1 MIRKVENAKIAIVGG
16 GRFCDKLL
24 RHLLGDQFNGRHP
37 EVLGVADLNDDAA
50 GMVYARS
57 LGIYTCSDF
66 REISRLEGLETII
79 EVTWDLDLAHT
90 ISHIKPAEVELIDHQ
105 DSRFLW
111 DLLQLETIRQ
121 EALDSLSSETVT
133 VETVKARIHQC
144 FRKTADIV
152 MQRNRRFKQ
161 IETELY
167 EKEKSLSQIIQG
179 STIPTFVINRDH
191 VVTHWNHAAEVLT
204 GYRADEMVGTRDHWK
219 PFRKKER
226 PIMADVIL
234 DQLETGEINHYY
246 GSKWQPSTLV
256 DGGYEAQEF
265 FEHLGD
271 GGRWLFFTA
280 APIRASDGT
289 IIGAIETLW
298 DNTENRR
305 AEVERRNYT
314 RRIEESE
321 RTLSQ
326 IIQGST
332 IPTFVLNR
340 DHVITHWNHALEKLT
355 GFPAARMVG
364 TRHQWEPFW
373 QSERPTM
380 ADVIMEQHSEAE
392 LGGLYGEHWRKSTL
406 IEDAYEAEVF
416 FPKLGK
422 RGRWCWFTATPLKTS
437 DGTVVGAIE
446 TFWDT
451 TENKRAETES
461 RRYVKELEETEQAL
475 SQIIQGSTT
484 PTFVIN
490 RNHIVTHWNFALE
503 QLTGYAANEIV
514 GTSQH
519 WRPFRQKE
527 RPIMADVILDQL
539 ETGEISQY
547 YGAKWRPSPLVEG
560 AYEAEEFFEHLGD
573 NGRWL
578 IFTAAPIKSSDGTV
592 VGAIETLWDTT
603 DKKRIE
609 AEHRRDLIRI
619 EESENRLAQIIQ
631 GSTIPT
637 FILNRDHVITN
648 WNHALERL
656 SGFSS
661 MKMVGTRHQ
670 WAPFWDKERPTMAD
684 VILDQ
689 CSEQEIWELYGGKW
703 KKSDLI
709 DGAYEAEVFF
719 RKLGK
724 GGKWLFFTAAPIR
737 ATDGSVIGA
746 IETFWDITEKKEAE
760 VQQARYTREVEESR
774 RELSQII
781 QGSTIPTF
789 VLNQEHVVTHWNRAM
804 EQLTGY
810 PASQMIGTNHQWSPF
825 WDSERPSMADVILD
839 QKSDQE
845 IWDLYGSKWKKS
857 ELIDG
862 AYEAEVF
869 FPKLGNGGK
878 WCWFTAAPIKAAD
891 GTVVGA
897 IETMWDNTDKKRAES
912 DRLQYTRKL
921 EENQRALSQII
932 QGSSIPTFVLN
943 RDHTIT
949 HWNQALENLTGHPSS
964 EMVGTNRQWA
974 PFWNSERPAMAD
986 LILDQKSDQE
996 IWDLYGGNWKKSVL
1010 IEGGYEAEV
1019 FFPRLGAGGKW
1030 CWFTAAPIKAADGT
1044 VVGAIETLLD
1054 TTAAKQAE
1062 EEQRRRNL
1070 ELTTLCSIYTA
1081 LNAPLT
1087 LQKRIEGAVLE
1098 IRDFM
1103 KAQSVCL
1110 YMAEAGGRFDL
1121 RYFNTCYAD
1130 PGYGQAGPDSEAE
1143 IIRNVSRTDKP
1154 VIYNAGD
1161 HRGNFSDDA
1170 ETAGPTFAYIPISAK
1185 ETKGLGVMRI
1195 ERETERFSAEEL
1207 HLLDLMSNRI
1217 GATIEN
1223 AMFHEEITRQSE
1235 FQAKLIKSAHDG
1247 IIATDENW
1255 QTVIF
1260 NPAAEQIFGYSA
1272 DDVVATKDARDYLP
1286 QWVQETLTRTG
1297 LVADANEAFP
1307 WTETEVK
1314 ASTGESIPVRFSG
1327 SLLRENKKMMGTVA
1341 FFQDLR
1347 EIKRLER
1354 DLVNSERL
1362 AAVGQTVAGMA
1373 HCIKNILH
1381 GFKGGSYLVDVGMS
1395 RDNTE
1400 KLKNGWEM
1408 IQRNITRTSD
1418 LVMDLL
1424 SYSKEREPEY
1434 EYCHPNEI
1442 ADDVCE
1448 LLDTVGQE
1456 NDVTLVKQ
1464 FSQRVKPVSLD
1475 PRTIHRCLMN
1485 LVTNAI
1491 DACIFD
1497 PDVDK
1502 DHRVTVV
1509 TDMED
1514 AGTVRFEVK
1523 DNGCGMTDEVRSK
1536 LFSSFFSTKGVK
1548 GTGLGLLVT
1557 AKLVE
1562 EHKGSIDVVSTEG
1575 EGTTFIL
1582 RFPEQLPDGG
1592 GPVKTADQ

>member
-1 MIRKVENAKIAIVGG
+1 MIRKIENAKIAIVGG

-24 RHLLGDQFNGRHP
+24 RHLFGNPFKGRRP
-37 EVLGVADLNDDAA
+37 QVLGVADLNENAV

-57 LGIYTCSDF
+57 MGIYTCSDY
-66 REISRLEGLETII
+66 REICRLEGLETII
-79 EVTWDLDLAHT
+79 EVTWDLDLART
-90 ISHIKPAEVELIDHQ
+90 IARVKPAAVELIDHQ
-105 DSRFLW
+105 DSRLLW

-121 EALDSLSSETVT
+121 EALDSLSTGTFS
-133 VETVKARIHQC
+133 VETVKTRIHQC

-179 STIPTFVINRDH
+179 STIPTFVINREH
-191 VVTHWNHAAEVLT
+191 VVTHWNHALEVLT
-204 GYRADEMVGTRDHWK
+204 GFSADTMVGTRDHWK

-234 DQLETGEINHYY
+234 DQLETGEIDHYY

-256 DGGYEAQEF
+256 EGGFEAEEY
-265 FEHLGD
+265 FEHLGA
-271 GGRWLFFTA
+271 GGCWLFFTA
-280 APIRASDGT
+280 APIKASDGT

-298 DNTENRR
+298 DNTENQR

-340 DHVITHWNHALEKLT
+340 DHVITHWNQALEKLT
-355 GFPAARMVG
+355 GLPAARMVG

-373 QSERPTM
+373 ESERPCM
-380 ADVIMEQHSEAE
+380 ADVIMEQHSDQE
-392 LGGLYGEHWRKSTL
+392 LRELYGERWRKSIL

-422 RGRWCWFTATPLKTS
+422 GGRWCWFTATPLKTS

-451 TENKRAETES
+451 TKNKRAEMES
-461 RRYVKELEETEQAL
+461 RRHVKELEEKEQAL

-490 RNHIVTHWNFALE
+490 RNHIVTHWNRALE
-503 QLTGYAANEIV
+503 KLTGFAANEIV
-514 GTSQH
+514 GTNHH
-519 WRPFRQKE
+519 WKPFRKKA

-547 YGAKWRPSPLVEG
+547 YGAKWRPSALVEG
-560 AYEAEEFFEHLGD
+560 AYEAEEFFEHLGES
-573 NGRWL
+573 GLWL
-578 IFTAAPIKSSDGTV
+578 IFTAAPIKASDGTLM
-592 VGAIETLWDTT
+592 GAIETLWDTT
-603 DKKRIE
+603 EKKRVE
-609 AEHRRDLIRI
+609 AERRRDIIRI
-619 EESENRLAQIIQ
+619 EESENRLTQIIQ

-637 FILNRDHVITN
+637 FVINSDHVVTH
-648 WNHALERL
+648 WNQSLERL
-656 SGFSS
+656 CGYSS
-661 MKMVGTRHQ
+661 TKMVGTRHQ
-670 WAPFWDKERPTMAD
+670 WIPFWDKERPTMAD

-689 CSEQEIWELYGGKW
+689 RSEREIWELYGGKW
-703 KKSDLI
+703 KKSELI
-709 DGAYEAEVFF
+709 EGAYEAEVFF
-719 RKLGK
+719 PKLGR

-737 ATDGSVIGA
+737 ASDGSVIGA
-746 IETFWDITEKKEAE
+746 IETFWDTTEKKEAE
-760 VQQARYTREVEESR
+760 AQRIRYTRDVEESR
-774 RELSQII
+774 RTVTQII

-789 VLNQEHVVTHWNRAM
+789 VINEEHVITYWNRSL

-810 PASQMIGTNHQWSPF
+810 PASQMVGTNRQWSPF

-845 IWDLYGSKWKKS
+845 IWDLYGGKWRKS

-862 AYEAEVF
+862 GYEAEVF
-869 FPKLGNGGK
+869 FPKLG
-878 WCWFTAAPIKAAD
+878 
-891 GTVVGA
+891 
-897 IETMWDNTDKKRAES
+897 
-912 DRLQYTRKL
+912 
-921 EENQRALSQII
+921 
-932 QGSSIPTFVLN
+932 
-943 RDHTIT
+943 
-949 HWNQALENLTGHPSS
+949 
-964 EMVGTNRQWA
+964 
-974 PFWNSERPAMAD
+974 
-986 LILDQKSDQE
+986 
-996 IWDLYGGNWKKSVL
+996 
-1010 IEGGYEAEV
+1010 
-1019 FFPRLGAGGKW
+1019 AGGRW

-1044 VVGAIETLLD
+1044 VVGAIETLWD

-1062 EEQRRRNL
+1062 EEQHRRNR
-1070 ELTTLCSIYTA
+1070 ELSTLYSIYTA
-1081 LNAPLT
+1081 LNAPLP
-1087 LQKRIEGAVLE
+1087 LRERIEGAVLE

-1103 KAQSVCL
+1103 KAESVCL
-1110 YMAEAGGRFDL
+1110 YMSEAEGRFDL
-1121 RYFNTCYAD
+1121 RYFNACYAD
-1130 PGYGQAGPDSEAE
+1130 PGYGQAGPESQTE
-1143 IIRNVSRTDKP
+1143 IMRKVSRTDKP
-1154 VIYNAGD
+1154 LVYNSGD
-1161 HRGNFSDDA
+1161 QRSRFSNDT
-1170 ETAGPTFAYIPISAK
+1170 ETMSATFAYIPISAK

-1195 ERETERFSAEEL
+1195 ERETERFSSEDL
-1207 HLLDLMSNRI
+1207 HLLDLMGNRI

-1223 AMFHEEITRQSE
+1223 AMLQEEIIRKSN
-1235 FQAKLIKSAHDG
+1235 FQAKLIKSSNDG
-1247 IIATDENW
+1247 IVATDDKW
-1255 QTVIF
+1255 KTVIF
-1260 NPAAEQIFGYSA
+1260 NPSAERIFGYA
-1272 DDVVATKDARDYLP
+1272 AADVVSTKDAREILP

-1297 LVADANEAFP
+1297 LGEDANETSP
-1307 WTETEVK
+1307 WEESEIH
-1314 ASTGESIPVRFSG
+1314 ASTGDSIPVRFSG
-1327 SLLRENKKMMGTVA
+1327 TVLREKKKMMGTVA

-1354 DLVNSERL
+1354 ELVNSERL

-1381 GFKGGSYLVDVGMS
+1381 GFKGGSYLMDVGLE

-1400 KLKNGWEM
+1400 KMRNGWEM

-1424 SYSKEREPEY
+1424 SYSKERQPEY
-1434 EYCHPNEI
+1434 EPCNPNEI

-1448 LLDTVGQE
+1448 LLDGVARDH
-1456 NDVTLVKQ
+1456 DVTMVKA
-1464 FSQRVKPVSLD
+1464 FSDRIVPVVMD
-1475 PRTIHRCLMN
+1475 PRTVHRCLMN

-1502 DHRVTVV
+1502 DHQVTV
-1509 TDMED
+1509 
-1514 AGTVRFEVK
+1514 ATVREGSGIIRFDVK
-1523 DNGCGMTDEVRSK
+1523 DNGCGMSEEVRAK

-1562 EHKGSIDVVSTEG
+1562 EHKGTIDVASTEG
-1575 EGTTFIL
+1575 EGTTFSI
-1582 RFPEQLPDGG
+1582 RFPAQSPEAVSLN
-1592 GPVKTADQ
+1592 

>member
-1 MIRKVENAKIAIVGG
+1 MIRKIENAKIAIVGG

-24 RHLLGDQFNGRHP
+24 RHLFGNAFKGRRP
-37 EVLGVADLNDDAA
+37 QVLGVADLNENAV

-57 LGIYTCSDF
+57 MGIYTCSDY
-66 REISRLEGLETII
+66 REICRLEGLETII
-79 EVTWDLDLAHT
+79 EVTWDLDLART
-90 ISHIKPAEVELIDHQ
+90 LLLVKPASVELIDHQ
-105 DSRFLW
+105 DSRLLW

-121 EALDSLSSETVT
+121 EALDSLGTGTFT
-133 VETVKARIHQC
+133 VETVKNRIHQC
-144 FRKTADIV
+144 FLKTADIV

-167 EKEKSLSQIIQG
+167 EKEKTLSQIIQG
-179 STIPTFVINRDH
+179 STVPTFVINREH
-191 VVTHWNHAAEVLT
+191 VVTHWNHALEVLT
-204 GYRADEMVGTRDHWK
+204 GRSAEMMVGTRDHWK

-234 DQLETGEINHYY
+234 DQLETGEIDHYY

-256 DGGYEAQEF
+256 EGGFEAEEY

-271 GGRWLFFTA
+271 GGCWLFFTA
-280 APIRASDGT
+280 APIKASDGT

-298 DNTENRR
+298 DNTENQR

-321 RTLSQ
+321 RTLAQ

-332 IPTFVLNR
+332 IPTFVLDR
-340 DHVITHWNHALEKLT
+340 DHVITHWNRALENLT
-355 GFPAARMVG
+355 GFPAARMIG

-373 QSERPTM
+373 ESERPSM
-380 ADVIMEQHSEAE
+380 ADVIMEQYSEQE
-392 LGGLYGEHWRKSTL
+392 LHELYGERWRKSRL
-406 IEDAYEAEVF
+406 IEDAYEAEVY

-422 RGRWCWFTATPLKTS
+422 GGRWCWFTATPLKTS

-451 TENKRAETES
+451 TENKRAENES
-461 RRYVKELEETEQAL
+461 RRHVKELEEKEQAL

-490 RNHIVTHWNFALE
+490 RNHIVTHWNRALE
-503 QLTGYAANEIV
+503 KLTGFAPNEIV
-514 GTSQH
+514 GTNHH
-519 WRPFRQKE
+519 WKPFRKKA

-539 ETGEISQY
+539 ESGEISQY
-547 YGAKWRPSPLVEG
+547 YGAKWRPSALVEG
-560 AYEAEEFFEHLGD
+560 AYEAEEFFDQLGE

-578 IFTAAPIKSSDGTV
+578 IFTAAPIKASDGTLM
-592 VGAIETLWDTT
+592 GAIETLWDTT
-603 DKKRIE
+603 EKKRVE
-609 AEHRRDLIRI
+609 AQRRRDIARI

-637 FILNRDHVITN
+637 FVLNQDHVVTH

-656 SGFSS
+656 SGYLSA
-661 MKMVGTRHQ
+661 KMVGTRHQ

-689 CSEQEIWELYGGKW
+689 RSEREIWELYGGKW
-703 KKSDLI
+703 KKSELI
-709 DGAYEAEVFF
+709 EGAYEAEVFF
-719 RKLGK
+719 PKLGK

-737 ATDGSVIGA
+737 ASDGSVIGA
-746 IETFWDITEKKEAE
+746 IETFWDTTEKKETEA
-760 VQQARYTREVEESR
+760 QRTRYNRELEESR
-774 RELSQII
+774 RTLSQIV

-789 VLNQEHVVTHWNRAM
+789 VLNEEHVITYWNRAL

-810 PASQMIGTNHQWSPF
+810 PGSQMVGTNHQWVPF

-845 IWDLYGSKWKKS
+845 IWDLYGGKWKKS
-857 ELIDG
+857 ELIEG

-891 GTVVGA
+891 GSVIGA
-897 IETMWDNTDKKRAES
+897 IETLWDNTDKKRAEA
-912 DRLQYTRKL
+912 DRRQYTRKL

-932 QGSSIPTFVLN
+932 QGSTIPTFVLN

-949 HWNQALENLTGHPSS
+949 HWNQALEKLTGHPSS

-974 PFWNSERPAMAD
+974 PFWDSERPAMAD
-986 LILDQKSDQE
+986 VILDQKSDQE
-996 IWDLYGGNWKKSVL
+996 IWDLYGGKWQKSAL
-1010 IEGGYEAEV
+1010 IDGGYEAEV
-1019 FFPRLGAGGKW
+1019 FFPKLGKVGRW

-1044 VVGAIETLLD
+1044 VVGAIETLWD

-1062 EEQRRRNL
+1062 EEQRRRNR
-1070 ELTTLCSIYTA
+1070 ELSTLYSIYTS
-1081 LNAPLT
+1081 LNAPLP
-1087 LQKRIEGAVLE
+1087 LQERIEGAVLE

-1103 KAQSVCL
+1103 KAESVCL
-1110 YMAEAGGRFDL
+1110 YMSEEGGRFDL
-1121 RYFNTCYAD
+1121 RYFNACYAD
-1130 PGYGQAGPDSEAE
+1130 PGYGQAGPDSQTE
-1143 IIRNVSRTDKP
+1143 IMRKVSRTDKP
-1154 VIYNAGD
+1154 IVYNAGD
-1161 HRGNFSDDA
+1161 HRGHFSNDT
-1170 ETAGPTFAYIPISAK
+1170 ETTGATFAYIPISAK

-1195 ERETERFSAEEL
+1195 ERETERFSSEEL
-1207 HLLDLMSNRI
+1207 HLLDLMGNRI

-1223 AMFHEEITRQSE
+1223 AMLHEEIIRKSN
-1235 FQAKLIKSAHDG
+1235 FQAKLIKSANDG
-1247 IIATDENW
+1247 IVATDDKW

-1260 NPAAEQIFGYSA
+1260 NPAAERIFGYA
-1272 DDVVATKDARDYLP
+1272 AADVVSTKDARAILP

-1297 LVADANEAFP
+1297 LGEDVNETSPWAESDIRASNGDA
-1307 WTETEVK
+1307 
-1314 ASTGESIPVRFSG
+1314 IPVRFSG
-1327 SLLRENKKMMGTVA
+1327 SVLREKKKMMGTVA

-1354 DLVNSERL
+1354 ELVNSERL

-1381 GFKGGSYLVDVGMS
+1381 GFKGGSYLMDVGLG

-1400 KLKNGWEM
+1400 KMRSGWEM

-1434 EYCHPNEI
+1434 EPCHPNEI

-1448 LLDTVGQE
+1448 LLDGVARDH
-1456 NDVTLVKQ
+1456 DVTMVKQ
-1464 FSQRVKPVSLD
+1464 FSDQIVPVVMD
-1475 PRTIHRCLMN
+1475 PRTVHRCLMN

-1502 DHRVTVV
+1502 DHQVAVATEREDTGTIRFDVT
-1509 TDMED
+1509 
-1514 AGTVRFEVK
+1514 
-1523 DNGCGMTDEVRSK
+1523 DNGCGMSEEVRAK

-1562 EHKGSIDVVSTEG
+1562 EHKGTIDVTSTEG
-1575 EGTTFIL
+1575 EGTTFSV
-1582 RFPEQLPDGG
+1582 RFPARMPDT
-1592 GPVKTADQ
+1592 VSLN

>member
-1 MIRKVENAKIAIVGG
+1 MIRQIENAKIAIVGG

-24 RHLLGDQFNGRHP
+24 RHLLGDHFKDRHP
-37 EVLGVADLNDDAA
+37 EVLGVADLDDKAV
-50 GMVYARS
+50 GITYARS
-57 LGIYTCSDF
+57 LGIYTCGDY
-66 REISRLEGLETII
+66 REICSLEGLETII
-79 EVTWDLDLAHT
+79 EVTWDLDLART
-90 ISHIKPAEVELIDHQ
+90 ISRIKPAEVELIDHQ

-111 DLLQLETIRQ
+111 DLLQLETIRR
-121 EALDSLSSETVT
+121 EALDSLTTETLTLETVQD
-133 VETVKARIHQC
+133 RIHQC
-144 FRKTADIV
+144 FRKTADIL

-167 EKEKSLSQIIQG
+167 ENEKSLSQIIQG

-191 VVTHWNHAAEVLT
+191 VVTHWNHALEVLT
-204 GYRADEMVGTRDHWK
+204 GHGADRMVGTRNHWK
-219 PFRKKER
+219 PFRRQER

-234 DQLETGEINHYY
+234 DQLETGEIDHYY

-256 DGGYEAQEF
+256 EGGFEAEEYF
-265 FEHLGD
+265 DHLGD
-271 GGRWLFFTA
+271 GGCWLFFTA
-280 APIRASDGT
+280 APIKASDGT

-305 AEVERRNYT
+305 AEVERRKYT

-340 DHVITHWNHALEKLT
+340 DHVITHWNQALEKLT
-355 GFPAARMVG
+355 GYPAARMVG

-373 QSERPTM
+373 ESERPCM
-380 ADVIMEQHSEAE
+380 ADVLMEQQSEAE
-392 LGGLYGEHWRKSTL
+392 LSMLYGEHWRKSTL
-406 IEDAYEAEVF
+406 IEDGYEAEVF
-416 FPKLGK
+416 FPRLGK

-437 DGTVVGAIE
+437 DGTVVGAME

-475 SQIIQGSTT
+475 SQIIQGSTA

-490 RNHIVTHWNFALE
+490 RNHIVTHWNQALE
-503 QLTGYAANEIV
+503 ELTGFAANEIV
-514 GTSQH
+514 GTNHH
-519 WRPFRQKE
+519 WKPFRKKA

-539 ETGEISQY
+539 ESGEISQY
-547 YGAKWRPSPLVEG
+547 YGAKWRPSALVED
-560 AYEAEEFFEHLGD
+560 AYEAEEFFEHLGEK
-573 NGRWL
+573 GRWL
-578 IFTAAPIKSSDGTV
+578 LFTAAPIKASDGTLM
-592 VGAIETLWDTT
+592 GAIETLWDTT
-603 DKKRIE
+603 EKKRIE
-609 AEHRRDLIRI
+609 GEHRRDIIRI
-619 EESENRLAQIIQ
+619 EESENRLTQIIQ

-637 FILNRDHVITN
+637 FILNGDHVITN

-670 WAPFWDKERPTMAD
+670 WVPFWDKERPTMAD

-689 CSEQEIWELYGGKW
+689 RSEQEIWDLYGGKW
-703 KKSDLI
+703 KKSELI
-709 DGAYEAEVFF
+709 EGAYEAEVFF
-719 RKLGK
+719 HKLGK

-746 IETFWDITEKKEAE
+746 IETFWDTTEKKEAE
-760 VQQARYTREVEESR
+760 TQRARYTREVEESR
-774 RELSQII
+774 RSLSQII

-789 VLNQEHVVTHWNRAM
+789 VLNQEHVITHWNRAL

-810 PASQMIGTNHQWSPF
+810 PASQMVGTNNQWVPF
-825 WDSERPSMADVILD
+825 WDSERSTMADVILD
-839 QKSDQE
+839 QKSDQDV
-845 IWDLYGSKWKKS
+845 WDLYGGKWKKS

-869 FPKLGNGGK
+869 FPKLGNDGK

-891 GTVVGA
+891 GSVIGA
-897 IETMWDNTDKKRAES
+897 IETLWDNTPKKRADA
-912 DRLQYTRKL
+912 DRRQYTRKL

-932 QGSSIPTFVLN
+932 QGSTIPTFVLN

-949 HWNQALENLTGHPSS
+949 HWNQAMEKLTGHPSS

-974 PFWNSERPAMAD
+974 PFWSRERPAMAD

-996 IWDLYGGNWKKSVL
+996 IWDLYGAKWKKSAL
-1010 IEGGYEAEV
+1010 IDGGYEAEV
-1019 FFPRLGAGGKW
+1019 FFPRLGVSGRW

-1044 VVGAIETLLD
+1044 VVGAIETLWD

-1062 EEQRRRNL
+1062 EEQRRRNR
-1070 ELTTLCSIYTA
+1070 ELSTLCSIYTA

-1103 KAQSVCL
+1103 KAESVCL
-1110 YMAEAGGRFDL
+1110 YMAEDGGRFDL

-1130 PGYGQAGPDSEAE
+1130 PGYGQAGPDSQAE
-1143 IIRNVSRTDKP
+1143 IIRKVFRTDKP
-1154 VIYNAGD
+1154 IIYNEGD
-1161 HRGNFSDDA
+1161 HRGRFLNDE
-1170 ETAGPTFAYIPISAK
+1170 ETAGPTFAYVPISAK

-1195 ERETERFSAEEL
+1195 ERETERFSSEEL
-1207 HLLDLMSNRI
+1207 NLLDLIGNRI

-1223 AMFHEEITRQSE
+1223 ALLHEELMRKSN
-1235 FQAKLIKSAHDG
+1235 FQAKLIKSANDG
-1247 IIATDENW
+1247 IIATDDQW
-1255 QTVIF
+1255 KTVIF
-1260 NPAAEQIFGYSA
+1260 NPAAERIFGYSA
-1272 DDVVATKDARDYLP
+1272 ADVVSTKDARAFLP

-1297 LVADANEAFP
+1297 LGEDANETSP
-1307 WTETEVK
+1307 WVENDIR
-1314 ASTGESIPVRFSG
+1314 ASTGEPIPVRFSG
-1327 SLLRENKKMMGTVA
+1327 TVLREKKKMMGTVA

-1381 GFKGGSYLVDVGMS
+1381 GFKGGSYLMDVGLE

-1400 KLKNGWEM
+1400 KLRSGWEM

-1434 EYCHPNEI
+1434 ETCNPNDI
-1442 ADDVCE
+1442 AGDVCE
-1448 LLDTVGQE
+1448 LLDGVARDHE
-1456 NDVTLVKQ
+1456 VTMVKQ
-1464 FSQRVKPVSLD
+1464 LSDRMTPVIMD
-1475 PRTIHRCLMN
+1475 PRTVHRCLMN

-1497 PDVDK
+1497 PDVEK
-1502 DHRVTVV
+1502 DHQVTV
-1509 TDMED
+1509 TTEKEET
-1514 AGTVRFEVK
+1514 GTIRFDVS
-1523 DNGCGMTDEVRSK
+1523 DNGCGMSEEVRSK

-1562 EHKGSIDVVSTEG
+1562 EHKGTIDVASTEG
-1575 EGTTFIL
+1575 EGTTFSI
-1582 RFPEQLPDGG
+1582 RFPAQVPDA
-1592 GPVKTADQ
+1592 VSLN

>member
-1 MIRKVENAKIAIVGG
+1 MIRKIENAKIAIVGG

-24 RHLLGDQFNGRHP
+24 RHLFGDHFKGRHP
-37 EVLGVADLNDDAA
+37 TVLGVADLNDQAV

-57 LGIYTCSDF
+57 MGIHTCSDY
-66 REISRLEGLETII
+66 RELCRLEGLETII
-79 EVTWDLDLAHT
+79 EVTWDLDLART
-90 ISHIKPAEVELIDHQ
+90 LARVKPAAVELIDHQ

-111 DLLQLETIRQ
+111 DLLQLEIIRQ
-121 EALDSLSSETVT
+121 EALDALNAGTFTIEA
-133 VETVKARIHQC
+133 VETRIHQC

-167 EKEKSLSQIIQG
+167 EKEKFLSQIIQG

-191 VVTHWNHAAEVLT
+191 VVTHWNHALEVLT
-204 GYRADEMVGTRDHWK
+204 GRSAETMVGTRNHWK
-219 PFRKKER
+219 AFRKKER

-234 DQLETGEINHYY
+234 DQLETGEIDHYY
-246 GSKWQPSTLV
+246 GSKWHPSTLV
-256 DGGYEAQEF
+256 EGGFEAEEYF
-265 FEHLGD
+265 DHLGD
-271 GGRWLFFTA
+271 GGCWLFFTA
-280 APIRASDGT
+280 APIKASDGT

-298 DNTENRR
+298 DTTENQR

-332 IPTFVLNR
+332 IPTFVLDR
-340 DHVITHWNHALEKLT
+340 DHVITHWNRALEKLT
-355 GFPAARMVG
+355 GYPAARMIG

-373 QSERPTM
+373 ESERPSM
-380 ADVIMEQHSEAE
+380 ADVIMEQHSEQE
-392 LGGLYGEHWRKSTL
+392 LHELYGERWRKSKL
-406 IEDAYEAEVF
+406 IEDAYEAEVY

-422 RGRWCWFTATPLKTS
+422 GGRWCWFTATPLKTS

-451 TENKRAETES
+451 TENKRTDNEC
-461 RRYVKELEETEQAL
+461 RRHVKELEEKEQTL
-475 SQIIQGSTT
+475 HQIIQGSTT

-490 RNHIVTHWNFALE
+490 RNHIVTHWNRALE
-503 QLTGYAANEIV
+503 KLTGFSANEIV
-514 GTSQH
+514 GTNHH
-519 WRPFRQKE
+519 WKPFRKKA

-539 ETGEISQY
+539 ESGEISQY
-547 YGAKWRPSPLVEG
+547 YGAKWRPSALVEG
-560 AYEAEEFFEHLGD
+560 AYEAEEFFEQLGD

-578 IFTAAPIKSSDGTV
+578 IFTAAPIKASDGTLM
-592 VGAIETLWDTT
+592 GAIETLWDTT
-603 DKKRIE
+603 EKKRVE
-609 AEHRRDLIRI
+609 AQHRRDIIRI

-637 FILNRDHVITN
+637 FVLNQDHVVTH

-656 SGFSS
+656 CGYSS
-661 MKMVGTRHQ
+661 AKMVGTRHQ
-670 WAPFWDKERPTMAD
+670 WAPFWDKERSTMAD

-689 CSEQEIWELYGGKW
+689 RSEREIWELYGGKW
-703 KKSDLI
+703 KKSELVE
-709 DGAYEAEVFF
+709 GAYEAEVFF
-719 RKLGK
+719 PKLGQ

-737 ATDGSVIGA
+737 AADGSVIGA
-746 IETFWDITEKKEAE
+746 IETFWDTTEKKESEA
-760 VQQARYTREVEESR
+760 QRTRHNRELEESR
-774 RELSQII
+774 RTLSQIV

-789 VLNQEHVVTHWNRAM
+789 VLNEEHVITYWNRAL

-810 PASQMIGTNHQWSPF
+810 PASQMVGTNHQWVPF

-845 IWDLYGSKWKKS
+845 IWDLYGGKWKKS

-891 GTVVGA
+891 GSVIGA
-897 IETMWDNTDKKRAES
+897 IETLWDNTDKKRAEA
-912 DRLQYTRKL
+912 DRRQYTRKL

-932 QGSSIPTFVLN
+932 QGSTIPTFVLDRN
-943 RDHTIT
+943 HTIT
-949 HWNQALENLTGHPSS
+949 HWNQALEKLTGHPSL

-974 PFWNSERPAMAD
+974 PFWDSERPSMAD
-986 LILDQKSDQE
+986 VILDRKSEQE
-996 IWDLYGGNWKKSVL
+996 IWDLYGGKWQKSAL
-1010 IEGGYEAEV
+1010 IDGGYEAEV
-1019 FFPRLGAGGKW
+1019 FFPRLGNGGRW

-1044 VVGAIETLLD
+1044 VVGAIETLWD

-1062 EEQRRRNL
+1062 EEQRRRNR
-1070 ELTTLCSIYTA
+1070 ELSTLYSIYTS
-1081 LNAPLT
+1081 LNAPLP
-1087 LQKRIEGAVLE
+1087 LQERIEGAVLE

-1103 KAQSVCL
+1103 KAESVCL
-1110 YMAEAGGRFDL
+1110 YMSGEGGRFDL
-1121 RYFNTCYAD
+1121 RYFNACYAD
-1130 PGYGQAGPDSEAE
+1130 PGYGQAGPESQTE
-1143 IIRNVSRTDKP
+1143 IMDKVSRTDKP
-1154 VIYNAGD
+1154 IVYNAAD
-1161 HRGNFSDDA
+1161 HPSRFSTDTEPTGA
-1170 ETAGPTFAYIPISAK
+1170 TFAYIPISAK

-1195 ERETERFSAEEL
+1195 ERETERFSSEEL
-1207 HLLDLMSNRI
+1207 HLLDLMGNRI
-1217 GATIEN
+1217 GATLEN
-1223 AMFHEEITRQSE
+1223 DLLQEEVIRKSE
-1235 FQAKLIKSAHDG
+1235 FQAKLIRSAHDG
-1247 IIATDENW
+1247 IIATDEHW
-1255 QTVIF
+1255 RTVIF

-1286 QWVQETLTRTG
+1286 QWVQETLSRTG
-1297 LVADANEAFP
+1297 LGGDTHETFP

-1327 SLLRENKKMMGTVA
+1327 SLLREKKKMMGTVA

-1354 DLVNSERL
+1354 ELVNSERL

-1381 GFKGGSYLVDVGMS
+1381 GFKGGSYLMDVGLG

-1400 KLKNGWEM
+1400 KMRKGWEM
-1408 IQRNITRTSD
+1408 IQRNINRTSD

-1434 EYCHPNEI
+1434 EPCHPNEI
-1442 ADDVCE
+1442 AEDVCE
-1448 LLDTVGQE
+1448 LLGGVALDHNVAI
-1456 NDVTLVKQ
+1456 VRQ
-1464 FSQRVKPVSLD
+1464 FSDQMVPVVMD
-1475 PRTIHRCLMN
+1475 PRTVHRCLMN

-1502 DHRVTVV
+1502 DHQVIVATER
-1509 TDMED
+1509 EN
-1514 AGTVRFEVK
+1514 AGAIRFDVK
-1523 DNGCGMTDEVRSK
+1523 DNGCGMSEEVRAK
-1536 LFSSFFSTKGVK
+1536 LFSSFFSTKGAK

-1562 EHKGSIDVVSTEG
+1562 EHKGTIDVTSAEG
-1575 EGTTFIL
+1575 EGTTFSI
-1582 RFPEQLPDGG
+1582 RFSVQEPE
-1592 GPVKTADQ
+1592 PVSLN